1 MPEKEK
7 LSVHLSEGA
16 LITLHD
22 LLNGS
27 LYEEGRPLVDA
38 IISEWREN
46 GKYPHLRSQDI
57 YNIAKKVAIK
67 HFSTK

>member
-1 MPEKEK
+1 MNTVTLTDK
-7 LSVHLSEGA
+7 A

-27 LYEEGRPLVDA
+27 LYEEGRPFVDE
-38 IISEWREN
+38 IIREAEEREKTGRRPYIN
-46 GKYPHLRSQDI
+46 EVDI
-57 YNIAKKVAIK
+57 YAIGNKVAIK